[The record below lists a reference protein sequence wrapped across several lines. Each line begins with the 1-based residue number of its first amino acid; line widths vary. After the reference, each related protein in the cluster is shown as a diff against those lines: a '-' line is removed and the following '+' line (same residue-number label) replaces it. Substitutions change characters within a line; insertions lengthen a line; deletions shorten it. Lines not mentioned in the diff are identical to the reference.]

1 MKAVISFLWSMLAVS
16 VGFLALGI
24 VGVVRGELFLAF
36 MDILLSALFARMYFR
51 ERKGLGS

>member
-1 MKAVISFLWSMLAVS
+1 MLAVS